1 MIRYDMIWLFN
12 QGHFSKDE
20 GSWRFQQQ
28 VKLMLDLGSS
38 LSSMV
43 FSSHL
48 CKALVFS
55 GIMCMSN
62 FEKHWHG
69 DTYIPYNQLFIR
81 FSFGSYTYRCSSCK
95 GWDHEPWLQLWV
107 PVQGASQRFQLIQE
121 GQRAGF
127 CAMASTSKGCF
138 QGNHNHVKVM
148 LFMTKWMITIDFWFR
163 KESGGHFQDEY
174 W

>member
-1 MIRYDMIWLFN
+1 MAWTSSSSSLCISQQLSWQATGLPQIPGAGAAGANGGFRVEKIAKVNYVVFKIFFESCDEEFLTWHWSIKDLKNWLYDRYDMTRHDTIWYDMIWLFN

-38 LSSMV
+38 LSSMI

-69 DTYIPYNQLFIR
+69 DTYILYNQL
-81 FSFGSYTYRCSSCK
+81 
-95 GWDHEPWLQLWV
+95 
-107 PVQGASQRFQLIQE
+107 
-121 GQRAGF
+121 
-127 CAMASTSKGCF
+127 
-138 QGNHNHVKVM
+138 
-148 LFMTKWMITIDFWFR
+148 
-163 KESGGHFQDEY
+163 
-174 W
+174 